1 MQGTTKAEE
10 RVPAA
15 MPAVRALAMPADTNP
30 SGDIFGGWLLAQMDV
45 AGGIVGAGQMGN
57 GIAHVF
63 ALAGYDVVMSDIS
76 QEALDKAVALIDK
89 NLERQVSREKI
100 SAAEKAAALGRI
112 TTTLKLS
119 DVAQTDLVIEAA
131 TERETVKQAIFE
143 DLLPHLKPHT
153 ILTSNTS
160 SISIT
165 RLASR
170 TDRPEKFMGFHF
182 MNPVPV
188 MQLVELIRGIA
199 TDEPTYKALVEVVE
213 KIGKT
218 AASAEDF
225 PAFIVNRIL
234 MPMINEAVY
243 TLYEGV
249 GNVKSIDE
257 SLKLGANHPMGPL
270 ELADFIGLDTCL
282 AIMNVLHEGL
292 ADTKYRP
299 CPLLTKYVE
308 AGWLGRKTQR
318 GFYDYRGE
326 TPVPTR

>member
-1 MQGTTKAEE
+1 MEIQK
-10 RVPAA
+10 
-15 MPAVRALAMPADTNP
+15 
-30 SGDIFGGWLLAQMDV
+30 I
-45 AGGIVGAGQMGN
+45 GIIGAGQMGN
-57 GIAHVF
+57 GIAHVM
-63 ALAGYDVVMSDIS
+63 AQAGFDVLLNDIS
-76 QEALDKAVALIDK
+76 QDAIDRALGVIDK
-89 NLERQVSREKI
+89 NLDRQISRGTLTE
-100 SAAEKAAALGRI
+100 AEKSDALGRI
-112 TTTLKLS
+112 SATRVLADLG
-119 DVAQTDLVIEAA
+119 QTDLVIEAA
-131 TERETVKQAIFE
+131 TERETVKTAIFE
-143 DLLPHLKPHT
+143 DLVPHLQPHT

-165 RLASR
+165 RLASG

-182 MNPVPV
+182 MNPVPI

-199 TDEPTYKALVEVVE
+199 TDQETYAACLQVVE
-213 KIGKT
+213 KLGKT

-249 GNVKSIDE
+249 GSVKSIDE

-282 AIMNVLHEGL
+282 AIMNVLHDGL

-308 AGWLGRKTQR
+308 AGWLGRKTKR

>member
-1 MQGTTKAEE
+1 MRKYDLSRRTSCTG
-10 RVPAA
+10 
-15 MPAVRALAMPADTNP
+15 ALAAY
-30 SGDIFGGWLLAQMDV
+30 GQGGFVKGQNMTIETV
-45 AGGIVGAGQMGN
+45 GIVGAGQMGN

-63 ALAGYDVVMSDIS
+63 ALAGYEVLLNDIS
-76 QEALDKAVALIDK
+76 AEALDKALATVGK
-89 NLERQVSREKI
+89 NLDRQVSREKI
-100 SAAEKAAALGRI
+100 SQAERDAAMARI
-112 TTTLKLS
+112 KTTTTLTDLGP
-119 DVAQTDLVIEAA
+119 TDLVIEAA

-143 DLLPHLKPHT
+143 DLLPHLKPTT

-199 TDEPTYKALVEVVE
+199 TDKETYDTLLAVVE
-213 KIGKT
+213 KLGKT

-243 TLYEGV
+243 VLYEGV
-249 GNVKSIDE
+249 GNVRSIDL

-282 AIMNVLHEGL
+282 AIMNVLHDGL

-308 AGWLGRKTQR
+308 AGWLGRKTGR
-318 GFYDYRGE
+318 GFYDYRGD